1 MANVKGALKLLNGMV
16 KTADNVVSSSATT
29 KGAIKLLGSTAKQAD
44 EVIESTVKKSSN
56 QLIKAGGNYLE
67 SNKSTAQRAAKNMS
81 TTVKKGADAAD
92 DIINARTTMNSSVPE
107 VSGVPVQSRR
117 RTRRINGDVSD
128 VPSAQD
134 TSTKIIGEGTSR
146 GGGFDT
152 SNAIDL
158 DPIEV
163 GPNQRVERRSNRRG
177 NRTQQPETPNV
188 IYSGQGDNPNVIYAD
203 GPTAG
208 GGGSG
213 NNGGGGS
220 STSSS
225 SSAGGGSGNNGG
237 GGGERARGNQEQR
250 SSTRRH
256 SEKLNE
262 FGNQAKDFFFGGAID
277 SYNNYQSGMG
287 IVDSIAKAHQNADGS
302 VNMMRAA
309 GTFVTASAAAR
320 VASGGGLYKDR
331 YGNPNLIGVPF
342 I

>member
-29 KGAIKLLGSTAKQAD
+29 KGAVKLLSSTARQAD

-67 SNKSTAQRAAKNMS
+67 SNKSAAQRTAKNMS
-81 TTVKKGADAAD
+81 TTVRRGADAAD
-92 DIINARTTMNSSVPE
+92 DVINARTTMNSSVPE
-107 VSGVPVQSRR
+107 VSGVPANSRR
-117 RTRRINGDVSD
+117 KTRKINGDVSD

-177 NRTQQPETPNV
+177 NNTQQPETPKV

-203 GPTAG
+203 GPTAAG
-208 GGGSG
+208 GGGG
-213 NNGGGGS
+213 NNGGGGGS

-225 SSAGGGSGNNGG
+225 SAAGGGNDGSRRSKGN
-237 GGGERARGNQEQR
+237 RMKGN
-250 SSTRRH
+250 TRLNSDR
-256 SEKLNE
+256 LNE
-262 FGNQAKDFFFGGAID
+262 FGNQAKDFFLGGAID
-277 SYNNYQSGMG
+277 SYNNYKSGMG
-287 IVDSIAKAHQNADGS
+287 IIDSVAKAHQNEDGS
-302 VNMMRAA
+302 INMMKAA
-309 GTFVTASAAAR
+309 GTFMTMSAATR

>member
-1 MANVKGALKLLNGMV
+1 MAGVRGAIKLLNGMA
-16 KTADNVVSSSATT
+16 KTADNVVNSSATT
-29 KGAIKLLGSTAKQAD
+29 RGAVKLLNGTVKQAD

-67 SNKSTAQRAAKNMS
+67 TNKSTAQRTARNMS
-81 TTVKKGADAAD
+81 TTVRRGADAAD
-92 DIINARTTMNSSVPE
+92 DVINARTTMNSSVPE

-128 VPSAQD
+128 IPSTVD
-134 TSTKIIGEGTSR
+134 DGVYIYGEGRNSGR
-146 GGGFDT
+146 FNFGD
-152 SNAIDL
+152 SEVIDV
-158 DPIEV
+158 DYVEV

-177 NRTQQPETPNV
+177 NNTQQPETPKV

-213 NNGGGGS
+213 DNGGGGN
-220 STSSS
+220 STSSA
-225 SSAGGGSGNNGG
+225 SSAGGNSGNNGSG
-237 GGGERARGNQEQR
+237 RSKGNRMKGNTR
-250 SSTRRH
+250 SH

-262 FGNQAKDFFFGGAID
+262 FGNQAKDFFLGGSID
-277 SYNNYQSGMG
+277 SYNNYKSGMG
-287 IVDSIAKAHQNADGS
+287 VIDSVVKAHQNEDGS
-302 VNMMRAA
+302 VNMMKAA
-309 GTFVTASAAAR
+309 GTFMTMSAAAR
-320 VASGGGLYKDR
+320 VASGGGVYKDR

>member
-1 MANVKGALKLLNGMV
+1 MANVKGAIKLLNGMV

-29 KGAIKLLGSTAKQAD
+29 KGAVKLLNGAAKQAD
-44 EVIESTVKKSSN
+44 EVVESAVKKSSN

-81 TTVKKGADAAD
+81 TTVKRGADAAD
-92 DIINARTTMNSSVPE
+92 DVINARTTMNSSVPE
-107 VSGVPVQSRR
+107 VSSVPVQSRR

-225 SSAGGGSGNNGG
+225 SSTG

-250 SSTRRH
+250 RTTRRH

-287 IVDSIAKAHQNADGS
+287 VIDSVVKAHQNADGS
-302 VNMMRAA
+302 TNMMRAA

>member
-1 MANVKGALKLLNGMV
+1 MANVKGALKLLNGMA

-29 KGAIKLLGSTAKQAD
+29 KGAVKLLNSAARQAD
-44 EVIESTVKKSSN
+44 EVVESTVKKSSN

-67 SNKSTAQRAAKNMS
+67 SNKSTAQRTAQNMS
-81 TTVKKGADAAD
+81 TTVRRGADAAND
-92 DIINARTTMNSSVPE
+92 VVNARTTVNSSVPE
-107 VSGVPVQSRR
+107 VSGVPATSRR

-177 NRTQQPETPNV
+177 NNTQQPETPKV

-203 GPTAG
+203 GPTAAGG

-213 NNGGGGS
+213 NNGGGS

-225 SSAGGGSGNNGG
+225 SNANGG
-237 GGGERARGNQEQR
+237 RSKGNR
-250 SSTRRH
+250 MKGNTRLSSDR
-256 SEKLNE
+256 LNE
-262 FGNQAKDFFFGGAID
+262 FGNQAKDFFLGGSID
-277 SYNNYQSGMG
+277 SYNNYKSGMG
-287 IVDSIAKAHQNADGS
+287 VIDSVVKAHQNEDGS
-302 VNMMRAA
+302 VNMMKAA
-309 GTFVTASAAAR
+309 GTFMTMSAAAR
-320 VASGGGLYKDR
+320 VASGGGVYKDR